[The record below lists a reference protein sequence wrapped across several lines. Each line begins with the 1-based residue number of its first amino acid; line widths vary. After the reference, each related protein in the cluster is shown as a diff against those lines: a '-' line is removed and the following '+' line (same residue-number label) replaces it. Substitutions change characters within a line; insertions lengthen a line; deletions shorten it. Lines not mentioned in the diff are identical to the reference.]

1 MKQSYYFLEEC
12 SMDGDM
18 QIKDEDTCVYLLPNR
33 QSNVGVGDVIALKFR
48 RVENAQEN
56 FFLALLN
63 GY

>member
-1 MKQSYYFLEEC
+1 MKTHVY
-12 SMDGDM
+12 
-18 QIKDEDTCVYLLPNR
+18 VYLSPNW
-33 QSNVGVGDVIALKFR
+33 QLNVGVGDVIALKFR